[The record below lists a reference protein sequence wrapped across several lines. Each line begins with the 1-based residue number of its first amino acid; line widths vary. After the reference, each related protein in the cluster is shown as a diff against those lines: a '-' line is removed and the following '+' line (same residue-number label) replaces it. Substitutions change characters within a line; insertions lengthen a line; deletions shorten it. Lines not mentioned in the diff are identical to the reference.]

1 MHAPE
6 SVWLAERNT
15 GLTWERSWRHGP
27 CKTCC
32 RDWYGSEYRK
42 QKTAVLE
49 RDVEAGSQILVGQSV
64 KSELVFVRLFQI
76 YLVAEPCSLMFF

>member
-6 SVWLAERNT
+6 SVWLMERNT
-15 GLTWERSWRHGP
+15 GLTWERTGRLGR
-27 CKTCC
+27 CRTCC
-32 RDWYGSEYRK
+32 RDWHGSENRK

-49 RDVEAGSQILVGQSV
+49 RDVEAGSQIFVGQSV
-64 KSELVFVRLFQI
+64 KSELVFVRLFQK